1 MAQATTVKPRT
12 FSFGSASALT
22 LGGLILAVILTLA
35 AVFAITNV
43 PTDTV
48 APRSEAVLEAGRAWQ
63 RQYESMSG
71 LEARRERYE
80 NAVLQSGREWERQ
93 QKQIS
98 GD

>member
-48 APRSEAVLEAGRAWQ
+48 APRSESVLEAGRAWQ

-98 GD
+98 GE

>member
-12 FSFGSASALT
+12 FSLGSASALT
-22 LGGLILAVILTLA
+22 LGGLILAA
-35 AVFAITNV
+35 AIAVAAQFAITSV

-71 LEARRERYE
+71 LEARRERHQD
-80 NAVLQSGREWERQ
+80 AVLLSGREWERE
-93 QKQIS
+93 QKQIT
-98 GD
+98 GN